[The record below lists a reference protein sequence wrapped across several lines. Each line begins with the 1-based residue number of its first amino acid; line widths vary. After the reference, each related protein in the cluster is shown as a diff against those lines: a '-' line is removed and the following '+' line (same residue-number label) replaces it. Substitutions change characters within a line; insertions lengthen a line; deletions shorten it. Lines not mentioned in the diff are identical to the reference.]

1 MMFTGIIETVGTV
14 RQVMPRGSQMQVA
27 VDVGRLAEGTLL
39 LGDSIA
45 VNGVCLTV
53 CRLEGSCAIFDV
65 STETIRRSNLAGLK
79 PGSKVNLERA
89 MSAQG
94 RFGGHIVQGH
104 VDGVGKIAAIRKQ
117 ADFAEFRFEASPE
130 LLKQMVRKGSVAVD
144 GISLTVSKLDKTG
157 FEVAVI
163 PTTLKE
169 TTWHDAKTGD
179 VVNIETDIL
188 VKIIQRQLDTIV
200 PSSRGLTLEQ
210 LREHWF

>member
-1 MMFTGIIETVGTV
+1 MFTGIIEIVGTV
-14 RQVMPRGSQMQVA
+14 RRVMPKGSQIQLGI
-27 VDVGRLAEGTLL
+27 DIGQLAEGTA

-53 CRLEGSCAIFDV
+53 CRLNGTCAAFDV
-65 STETIRRSNLAGLK
+65 STETIRRSNLTALK

-104 VDGVGKIAAIRKQ
+104 VDGTGKIAAIRKQ
-117 ADFAEFRFEASPE
+117 ADFAEFRFETDSD
-130 LLKQMVRKGSVAVD
+130 LLKQIVPKGSVAID
-144 GISLTVSKLDKTG
+144 GISLTVAKLDKTG
-157 FEVAVI
+157 FEVAAI

-169 TTWHDAKTGD
+169 TTWHIAKTGD

-188 VKIIQRQLDTIV
+188 VKIIQRQLTTML
-200 PSSRGLTLEQ
+200 GTEQGMTLEK
-210 LREHWF
+210 LKEYGF